1 MDFDMENSELID
13 KLRQELRLRKY
24 SSRTEK
30 SYVYVVEKF
39 LRSNKEVKDFLS
51 LYTNRGRSTIRTTF
65 FSLKFFFENVLDK
78 RFDDEK
84 IPLAKNTL
92 KLPVVLNKKEL
103 ESNLNTWINLF

>member
-39 LRSNKEVKDFLS
+39 FPFLVGAWTGAIYKRKNFVGYGPS
-51 LYTNRGRSTIRTTF
+51 AV
-65 FSLKFFFENVLDK
+65 LK
-78 RFDDEK
+78 K
-84 IPLAKNTL
+84 ISPYPDGYGEIGNA
-92 KLPVVLNKKEL
+92 
-103 ESNLNTWINLF
+103 